1 MKKLIGKT
9 FVLFIFIL
17 ILGNSIVSADMG
29 NKPSINIKIKNI
41 KTNNYLIDLF
51 EYSKD
56 GEEFYSGGD
65 PKNLTIWNFNEIA
78 EQRRNHN

>member
-1 MKKLIGKT
+1 MKKIQEI
-9 FVLFIFIL
+9 FFIIFIL
-17 ILGNSIVSADMG
+17 ILLLGNNIVSADMG

>member
-1 MKKLIGKT
+1 MKKIQEII
-9 FVLFIFIL
+9 FIIFIL
-17 ILGNSIVSADMG
+17 IILLGNSIVSADMG

-56 GEEFYSGGD
+56 GEEFFSGGD